1 MDIFVYSDE
10 SGVFDKV
17 HNDIFVYGG
26 IILLGGG
33 QTVNDQINKY
43 RHVEK
48 VMRKN
53 LSLSPDVE
61 LKANILDNSD
71 RIKLYRS
78 LNRIYKFGIVIDQ
91 KKLNDRIFDNRKNKQ
106 RYLDFAYKIGVK
118 RSLASLMSEGVF
130 RADEVNNMFFCV
142 DQHTTAT
149 NGRYE
154 LREAL
159 EQEFKIGTINYEHNI
174 FFEPLFPQMGAVKV
188 KWCDSAA
195 IPLIRAADIVA
206 NHIYY
211 LAVSGNPIAEP
222 DRNLHI
228 EKLP

>member
-26 IILLGGG
+26 IILLGGH
-33 QTVNDQINKY
+33 TVSDQSNKY
-43 RHVEK
+43 RHVEN

-53 LSLSPDVE
+53 LSKSPETE

-78 LNRIYKFGIVIDQ
+78 LNRTYKFGVVIDQ
-91 KKLNDRIFDNRKNKQ
+91 KRLNERIFDNRKSKQ
-106 RYLDFAYKIGVK
+106 RYLDFAYKIGIK
-118 RSLASLMSEGVF
+118 RSLVSLMENGVF
-130 RADEVNNMFFCV
+130 RADEVNNMFFHV
-142 DQHTTAT
+142 DEHTTAT

-154 LREAL
+154 LTEAL

-174 FFEPLFPQMGAVKV
+174 FFEPLFPRMGGVKV
-188 KWCDSAA
+188 EWCDSAA
-195 IPLIRAADIVA
+195 KPLVRAADIVA

-211 LAVSGNPIAEP
+211 LAVSGNPLDEP
-222 DRNLHI
+222 NRNLHI